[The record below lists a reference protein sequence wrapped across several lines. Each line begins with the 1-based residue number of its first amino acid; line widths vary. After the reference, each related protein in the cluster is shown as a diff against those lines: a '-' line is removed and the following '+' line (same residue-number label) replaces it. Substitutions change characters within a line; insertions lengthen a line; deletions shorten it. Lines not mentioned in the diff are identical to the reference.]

1 MCIFVGRKG
10 PKRKPGGVVGDFLGI
25 LFLGWFF
32 LFVVDFFC
40 PDSNGC
46 EIDAAG
52 VHSPLRDDEEEGLC
66 KIPPPVAM
74 ICNRPSLTSSALL
87 VCPCT

>member
-1 MCIFVGRKG
+1 MRVFVVRGL
-10 PKRKPGGVVGDFLGI
+10 GGCCRRFVLAFSSLDGFSFFVSDFL
-25 LFLGWFF
+25 
-32 LFVVDFFC
+32 C

-52 VHSPLRDDEEEGLC
+52 VHSPLRDDDEEGLC